1 MSVTRVWLTERS
13 HQELRA
19 ELHTLLQQREAVAP
33 VDGREHGGPEGPGAE
48 ERDREQRI
56 RRLQEL
62 LRDPVVGDRPP
73 DDGVAEPGMAVT
85 VRYDDGETE
94 TFLLSHDENRIRPD
108 GTMICSPDS
117 PLGRALHGAHQ
128 GDAVRYRLPD
138 GGWTGCTLLRAVPY
152 DR

>member
-13 HQELRA
+13 HQELHA
-19 ELHTLLQQREAVAP
+19 ELRTLLQQRRAVAV
-33 VDGREHGGPEGPGAE
+33 VDGREHDSPDGPGAE

-62 LRDPVVGDRPP
+62 LHDPVVGDRPP

-94 TFLLSHDENRIRPD
+94 TFLLSHDENRIRSD
-108 GTMICSPDS
+108 GTMSCSPDS

-128 GDAVRYRLPD
+128 GDVVRYQLPD
-138 GGWTGCTLLRAVPY
+138 GGSAECTLLRAVPFEH
-152 DR
+152 